1 MSDMGAVDAVPLW
14 DGFGG
19 VAQSRG
25 LNTSQNGFAEEG
37 TMGESNVVQFHGFF
51 SVTVVNMSVVT
62 AIAKGSPSHSG
73 INVELA
79 KTFPQKK
86 T

>member
-1 MSDMGAVDAVPLW
+1 MW

-19 VAQSRG
+19 DAQSRG
-25 LNTSQNGFAEEG
+25 LTTFPENAFAEEG
-37 TMGESNVVQFHGFF
+37 TMGESNVVQFDGFF
-51 SVTVVNMSVVT
+51 SVTVGNMSVVT
-62 AIAKGSPSHSG
+62 AIAKSSPSHSG

>member
-1 MSDMGAVDAVPLW
+1 MTDMGAVPPWMVLGELLSLAGSKPSLKN
-14 DGFGG
+14 
-19 VAQSRG
+19 A
-25 LNTSQNGFAEEG
+25 FAEEG
-37 TMGESNVVQFHGFF
+37 TVGESNVVQFHGFF
-51 SVTVVNMSVVT
+51 FVTVVNMSVVT
-62 AIAKGSPSHSG
+62 AIAKSSPSHSG

>member
-1 MSDMGAVDAVPLW
+1 MRFGAVDAVPLW

-25 LNTSQNGFAEEG
+25 LNTFSQNGFAEEG

-62 AIAKGSPSHSG
+62 AIAKSSPSHSG

>member
-1 MSDMGAVDAVPLW
+1 MRSSGPSLW

-25 LNTSQNGFAEEG
+25 LKTFPQNAFAEEG

-51 SVTVVNMSVVT
+51 PLLLVT
-62 AIAKGSPSHSG
+62 
-73 INVELA
+73 
-79 KTFPQKK
+79 
-86 T
+86 